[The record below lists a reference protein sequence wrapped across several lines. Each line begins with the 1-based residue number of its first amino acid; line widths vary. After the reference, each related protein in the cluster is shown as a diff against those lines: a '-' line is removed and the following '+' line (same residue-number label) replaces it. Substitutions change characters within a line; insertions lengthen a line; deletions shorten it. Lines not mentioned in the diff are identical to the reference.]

1 MARGL
6 PRLVALVSLVAALVL
21 SASACANGSGRNAVI
36 TRLRKELAAREVR
49 SKTICPSNW
58 GREGARNGAALAQ
71 ERTKRFRAA
80 ADGETVAG
88 TFTGIVQLSSGKFA
102 IVEKSHEFT
111 LVPW

>member
-1 MARGL
+1 
-6 PRLVALVSLVAALVL
+6 V
-21 SASACANGSGRNAVI
+21 
-36 TRLRKELAAREVR
+36 
-49 SKTICPSNW
+49 
-58 GREGARNGAALAQ
+58 ARNGAALAQ

-111 LVPW
+111 LVLWRPVIDRRSRGRGHHAGRIGVLAIGAAAGIGALASQTH